1 MMSKGRRAY
10 LKFKRNNPLGYKI
23 RNLQSSLT
31 KLGVKLSK
39 KDTQD
44 WLESTRICYLCDEYL
59 EIKDASID
67 HIVPISRGGSKK
79 DFFNIE
85 LAHLS
90 CNRMKGN
97 MLNNEYGKL
106 ADFLELNPDI
116 KPIIEQRL
124 KASGFMYKR

>member
-1 MMSKGRRAY
+1 MMSKGRKAY

-31 KLGVKLSK
+31 KLGIKLSK

-44 WLESTRICYLCDEYL
+44 WLESTPICYLCDEDL